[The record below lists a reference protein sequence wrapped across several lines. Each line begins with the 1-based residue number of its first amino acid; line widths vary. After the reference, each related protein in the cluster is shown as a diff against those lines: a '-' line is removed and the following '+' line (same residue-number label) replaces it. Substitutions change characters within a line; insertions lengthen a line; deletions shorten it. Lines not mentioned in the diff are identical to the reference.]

1 MSQEAIDTETPI
13 LFDNTYV
20 GLPPQFYTHQQP
32 IPVSS
37 PASIRVNS
45 SLAEDLGI
53 SAAWLSSKA
62 GIEMVA
68 GNQMPTGAQ
77 PIATVYAGHQF
88 GNWNPQLGDGRAVL
102 LGEVIGKDGLRYD
115 LQLKGSGP
123 TPYSRGGDG
132 RAPLGPVLREYIV
145 SEAMAA
151 LGIPTTRSLAAVT
164 TGDPVLRDEALPGAV
179 LLRLAQSH
187 IRIGTF
193 QFFASR
199 ADHDAIRLLADHVI
213 ARHYPDALT
222 ADNPYLAL
230 LDTVIRQQARLIAGW
245 QLVGFVHGV
254 MNTDNMLLSGETI
267 DYGPC
272 SFMDGFDQDMVLSS
286 IDHAGRYAYSNQP
299 GIAHWNLMN
308 LAQSLV
314 PAIDTNEAA
323 AVSLAQESVNAFPE
337 LFREAYR
344 QGINRK
350 LGFDLPDAED
360 PSLTEDLFALMANRK
375 IDFTLTFR
383 RLAEMVNP
391 NTGPDRNENK
401 TNADVTIESGFELPE
416 EFDPWL
422 NRWHSRLAREA
433 RNPGDLQTTMN
444 LANPLYI
451 PRNHLIEEVIEA
463 AVRQSDFQPFHQ
475 LVDVLAKP
483 CEYQP
488 GMSTYALPPRPE
500 QVVRQTFCG
509 T

>member
-1 MSQEAIDTETPI
+1 MSQESTNLKTPI
-13 LFDNTYV
+13 RFNNSYV
-20 GLPPQFYTHQQP
+20 GLPEQFYARQLP
-32 IPVSS
+32 VPVSA
-37 PASIRVNS
+37 PALIRVNS
-45 SLAEDLGI
+45 SLADSVGI
-53 SAAWLSSKA
+53 DSDWLASKA

-68 GNQMPTGAQ
+68 GNQMPVGAE

-102 LGEVIGKDGLRYD
+102 LGEVIAKDGSRHD

-164 TGDPVLRDEALPGAV
+164 TGEEVFRDDILPGAV
-179 LLRLAQSH
+179 LLRVAQSH

-193 QFFASR
+193 QFFAAR
-199 ADHDAIRLLADHVI
+199 QNHDAIRILADHVI
-213 ARHYPDALT
+213 ARHYPEALT

-230 LDTVIRQQARLIAGW
+230 LNAVINLQAGLIARW

-272 SFMDGFDQDMVLSS
+272 SFMDGFDPNMVLSS

-299 GIAHWNLMN
+299 GIAQWNLMN
-308 LAQSLV
+308 LAQSLL
-314 PAIDTNEAA
+314 PIIDSNQETAL
-323 AVSLAQESVNAFPE
+323 SLAQESVNGFPA
-337 LFREAYR
+337 LFREAYQ
-344 QGINRK
+344 QGINQK
-350 LGFDLPDAED
+350 LGIEQNDDED
-360 PSLTEDLFALMANRK
+360 PALIEDLFAMMTTLK
-375 IDFTLTFR
+375 VDFTLTFR
-383 RLAEMVNP
+383 HFY
-391 NTGPDRNENK
+391 D
-401 TNADVTIESGFELPE
+401 
-416 EFDPWL
+416 
-422 NRWHSRLAREA
+422 
-433 RNPGDLQTTMN
+433 
-444 LANPLYI
+444 LANPLHETNSPDNSFKLPAEFDSWLKRWHKRLTNEERDPEILAEGLKQANPLFI

-463 AVRQSDFQPFHQ
+463 AVRQADFEPFHE
-475 LVDVLAKP
+475 LVNVLENP

-488 GMSTYALPPRPE
+488 GMSKYTQPPSPD
-500 QVVRQTFCG
+500 QVVKQTFCG

>member
-1 MSQEAIDTETPI
+1 MNHAATNSAPI
-13 LFDNTYV
+13 PFNNSYV
-20 GLPPQFYTHQQP
+20 GLPEQFYTRQQP
-32 IPVSS
+32 VPVSS
-37 PASIRVNS
+37 PELIRVNLA
-45 SLAEDLGI
+45 LAESLGI
-53 SAAWLSSKA
+53 SPEWLASTA

-68 GNQMPTGAQ
+68 GNHMPIGAE

-102 LGEVIGKDGLRYD
+102 LGEVIAKDGSRYD

-164 TGDPVLRDEALPGAV
+164 TGEEVFRDDILPGAV
-179 LLRLAQSH
+179 LLRVAQSH

-193 QFFASR
+193 QFFAAR
-199 ADHDAIRLLADHVI
+199 QDGDAIRVLADHVI
-213 ARHYPDALT
+213 ARHYPEALT

-230 LDTVIRQQARLIAGW
+230 LDAVIKRQACLIASW

-272 SFMDGFDQDMVLSS
+272 SFIDGFDPDMVLSS

-308 LAQSLV
+308 LAQSLLSI
-314 PAIDTNEAA
+314 IDSNQET
-323 AVSLAQESVNAFPE
+323 AVSLAQESVNGFPAH
-337 LFREAYR
+337 FREAY
-344 QGINRK
+344 QGGINQK
-350 LGFDLPDAED
+350 LGFVQNHDED
-360 PSLTEDLFALMANRK
+360 PALIEDLFNLMTTLK
-375 IDFTLTFR
+375 VDFSLTFR
-383 RLAEMVNP
+383 HLYDLVKPTRDDDS
-391 NTGPDRNENK
+391 PD
-401 TNADVTIESGFELPE
+401 DSFELPA
-416 EFDPWL
+416 EFNPWL
-422 NRWHSRLAREA
+422 NRWHKRLAQEGRD
-433 RNPGDLQTTMN
+433 PGRLAEGLK

-463 AVRQSDFQPFHQ
+463 AVTQSDFEPFHQ
-475 LVDVLAKP
+475 LTDVLGNP
-483 CEYQP
+483 HEHQP
-488 GMSTYALPPRPE
+488 GMSKYAQPPNPE
-500 QVVRQTFCG
+500 QIVKQTFCG